1 MDFNQ
6 QNYGFTNEPRSLIF
20 HSEEEQN
27 LHVSKYMTKV
37 YGWMFLALMV
47 TALASQ
53 YVASSETL
61 LNFILGNKLG
71 FWVVLLGQL
80 GLVFYMTAR
89 IDKISVST
97 ATALFFTY
105 AALNGLVFGVI
116 LMAYTPASLLTVF
129 AITAGTFGAMS
140 AIGYFTKADL
150 TSLGQIMFFG
160 LIGLIIASVVNFF
173 LKSSAL
179 DWILSYVGV
188 AVFMGLIAYDTQKI
202 KAYALHENEEIRQKG
217 AIMGAL
223 ALYLD
228 FINLFIYLLR
238 FFGDRR

>member
-89 IDKISVST
+89 SKIRRFHCCL
-97 ATALFFTY
+97 LFFTY

-179 DWILSYVGV
+179 YWILSYVGV

-202 KAYALHENEEIRQKG
+202 KAYALHENEEIRQKV
-217 AIMGAL
+217 L
-223 ALYLD
+223 SWV
-228 FINLFIYLLR
+228 LLPCTLIL
-238 FFGDRR
+238 